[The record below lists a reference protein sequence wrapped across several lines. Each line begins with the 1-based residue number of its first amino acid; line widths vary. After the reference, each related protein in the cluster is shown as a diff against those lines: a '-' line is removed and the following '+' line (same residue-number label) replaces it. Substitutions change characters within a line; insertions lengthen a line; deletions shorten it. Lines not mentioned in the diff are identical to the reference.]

1 MDNLLILNMVKMRDV
16 KNENEKRKFS
26 WPYQFIKWNTVYDDE
41 QYNIGK

>member
-16 KNENEKRKFS
+16 KNENEKREIFMTI
-26 WPYQFIKWNTVYDDE
+26 QFIKWNTVYDDE